1 MGLRQGL
8 AFTYVEL
15 LGKVGYTTMIIMGI
29 DPGTAIT
36 GYGVVQLE
44 NNRHIVL
51 GYGAIRTTATASTSS
66 RLQTIYSELR
76 RLVAEFHPDCLAV
89 EELFFNKNV
98 STALAVGQARGVAI
112 LAGAHEGLP
121 IAEYTP
127 LQVKMAVT
135 GYGRASKEQVAYMIR
150 MLLGLTETPKPDDV
164 TDALAVCICHGHNS
178 NNWGRLG

>member
-1 MGLRQGL
+1 MG
-8 AFTYVEL
+8 
-15 LGKVGYTTMIIMGI
+15 VGIMIIMGI

-36 GYGVVQLE
+36 GYGVVKLE

-51 GYGAIRTTATASTSS
+51 GYGAIRTTTKQSTPL
-66 RLQTIYSELR
+66 RLETIYAELTD
-76 RLVAEFHPDCLAV
+76 LVAEFHPDCIAI

-112 LAGAHEGLP
+112 LAGAHAGLP

-135 GYGRASKEQVAYMIR
+135 GYGRASKEQVAYMIK
-150 MLLGLTETPKPDDV
+150 MLLGLAETPKPDDV
-164 TDALAVCICHGHNS
+164 TDALAVCICHGHNA
-178 NNWGRLG
+178 NNWGRSQ

>member
-1 MGLRQGL
+1 
-8 AFTYVEL
+8 
-15 LGKVGYTTMIIMGI
+15 MIIMGI

-36 GYGVVQLE
+36 GYGVVKLE

-51 GYGAIRTTATASTSS
+51 GYGAIRTTTKQSTPL
-66 RLQTIYSELR
+66 RLETIYAELTD
-76 RLVAEFHPDCLAV
+76 LVAEFHPDCIAI

-112 LAGAHEGLP
+112 LAGAHAGLP

-135 GYGRASKEQVAYMIR
+135 GYGRASKEQVAYMIK
-150 MLLGLTETPKPDDV
+150 MLLGLAETPKPDDV
-164 TDALAVCICHGHNS
+164 TDALAVCICHGLNA
-178 NNWGRLG
+178 NNWGRSQ

>member
-1 MGLRQGL
+1 
-8 AFTYVEL
+8 
-15 LGKVGYTTMIIMGI
+15 MIIMGI

-36 GYGVVQLE
+36 GYGVVKLE

-51 GYGAIRTTATASTSS
+51 GFGAIRTTNKQSTPL
-66 RLQTIYSELR
+66 RLETIYAELTD
-76 RLVAEFHPDCLAV
+76 LVAEFHPDCIAI

-112 LAGAHEGLP
+112 LAGAHAGLP

-135 GYGRASKEQVAYMIR
+135 GYGRASKEQVAYMIK
-150 MLLGLTETPKPDDV
+150 MLLGLAETPKPDDV
-164 TDALAVCICHGHNS
+164 TDALAVCICHGHNA
-178 NNWGRLG
+178 NNWGRSQ

>member
-1 MGLRQGL
+1 
-8 AFTYVEL
+8 
-15 LGKVGYTTMIIMGI
+15 MIIMGI

-36 GYGVVQLE
+36 GYGVVKLE

-51 GYGAIRTTATASTSS
+51 GYGAIRTTTKQSTPL
-66 RLQTIYSELR
+66 RLETIYTELTD
-76 RLVAEFHPDCLAV
+76 LVAEFHPDCIAI

-112 LAGAHEGLP
+112 LAGAHAGLP

-135 GYGRASKEQVAYMIR
+135 GYGRASKEQVAYMIK
-150 MLLGLTETPKPDDV
+150 MLLGLAETPKPDDV
-164 TDALAVCICHGHNS
+164 TDALAVCICHGLNA
-178 NNWGRLG
+178 NNWGRSQ